1 MNMTTGLTRLILAG
15 ALLTT
20 VACAPP
26 KEAEPSSPQA
36 VGMANPA
43 SVHCGQ
49 EGGRSEIRR
58 DAQGGEYG
66 VCLFE
71 DGRQCEEWA
80 LFRDKRCVAPPAADE
95 TAE

>member
-1 MNMTTGLTRLILAG
+1 MNMKTGLTRLILAG

-71 DGRQCEEWA
+71 DGRQWA

>member
-1 MNMTTGLTRLILAG
+1 MLKHAILAM

-20 VACAPP
+20 AACAPA
-26 KEAEPSSPQA
+26 KEAEPSSQA

-43 SVHCGQ
+43 SVNCQ
-49 EGGRSEIRR
+49 REGGKSEIRR

-66 VCLFE
+66 VCVFE

-80 LFRDKRCVAPPAADE
+80 LFRDKRCVAPQAVE
-95 TAE
+95 

>member
-1 MNMTTGLTRLILAG
+1 MSMRTGLTRLTLAG
-15 ALLTT
+15 ALLTMA
-20 VACAPP
+20 ACAPP
-26 KEAEPSSPQA
+26 KETEPSSPQA

-66 VCLFE
+66 VCIFE

-80 LFRDKRCVAPPAADE
+80 LFRDKRCVAPPAADK